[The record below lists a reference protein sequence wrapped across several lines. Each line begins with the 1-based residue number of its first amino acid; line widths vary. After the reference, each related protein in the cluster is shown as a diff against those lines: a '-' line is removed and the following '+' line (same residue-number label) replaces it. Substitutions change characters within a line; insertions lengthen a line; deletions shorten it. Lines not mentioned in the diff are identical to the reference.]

1 MSNDNKIPYTITNE
15 SISVVWEGQPYSFQK
30 DTPQF
35 NGLKK
40 ALLAALAT
48 DDWSA
53 VGFHLT
59 VEGALQQWLGDKF
72 VVSTE
77 MFTARDGSR
86 RRHILY
92 KGKNVPEPIV
102 ERIWRMASA
111 NESPAG
117 LFNFWE
123 RLQRNPSKRSV
134 DSLFSFLQHEGIPI
148 EEDGTFL
155 AYKGVT
161 SELKDCHTETIDN
174 SPGTVHEMERNLV
187 SDDPRTPCHYGFHVG
202 ALSYARNHGPEV
214 TICRV
219 DPEFV
224 VCVPYDSSARKMRVC
239 KYEVVGMW
247 SGEQMPSTTMVD
259 DTKATDEAWAPKVE
273 IMASGPDLT
282 PGNDVGGDDD
292 ASETFDDY
300 VDPMPSDDG
309 SPGDDIVDR
318 NPSSFVDGDGL
329 VEQIE
334 KVKPTINADY
344 FRRLKGPA
352 LMRESID
359 DLRKYASQSLKIVGA
374 SKMKGG
380 KAKLV
385 AKILKTRA
393 TRRRK

>member
-1 MSNDNKIPYTITNE
+1 MSNDNKTNVPYTITNE

-92 KGKNVPEPIV
+92 NGKNVPEQIV

-161 SELKDCHTETIDN
+161 SELLDVHTRTFDN
-174 SPGTVHEMERNLV
+174 SPGQIHEMERNLV
-187 SDDPRTPCHYGFHVG
+187 SDDPRTACHYGFHVG
-202 ALSYARNHGPEV
+202 AESYARRFGPEV
-214 TICRV
+214 VICRV

-224 VCVPYDSSARKMRVC
+224 VCVPYDSSAQKMRVC

-247 SGEQMPSTTMVD
+247 NGEQMSSTTATD
-259 DTKATDEAWAPKVE
+259 DTKVTDERFAPTE
-273 IMASGPDLT
+273 
-282 PGNDVGGDDD
+282 
-292 ASETFDDY
+292 ETFDDY

-309 SPGDDIVDR
+309 SPGDGDEDIVDR
-318 NPSSFVDGDGL
+318 NPSSFINADGE
-329 VEQIE
+329 VERIE
-334 KVKPTINADY
+334 QVKPTIDADY

-352 LMRESID
+352 LMNESID
-359 DLRKYASQSLKIVGA
+359 NLRKYASQTLKIVGA

-385 AKILKTRA
+385 AKILKVRA